1 MAQVEFISRSAVQA
15 RFVLKGTD
23 VAVANALRRAILSE
37 VPNVAVRDDVKIAVN
52 TTSMHNEFMAKRIC
66 LIPLC
71 FDEDEVLNDV
81 AKRFKFVIDKR
92 SASINGDKLTTRDIA
107 ILEDSG
113 QPADPEFH
121 RKIFPDP
128 PILIA
133 RLKQGEHVQL
143 EFSACVGTA
152 MEHCKFSPVSTCAYF
167 NTLDEAEVAKARA
180 EVARGSGNGSAD
192 VNKFETLTKYKLFQK
207 NEMGEPCSFTFDIVS
222 ECRLSVGWIV
232 DQAFAVLQAKLS
244 AVAKKTQVSPIADRL
259 YTLVVPGED
268 HTVGNLVQ
276 VFVYNT
282 YVRKNRIVD
291 FIGYFEPHP
300 LTKEIV
306 FKVRFLEGV
315 DNVPRFWDEALR
327 LAGAHLAEV
336 REVYAAASALP
347 LGPLPKKKTSKKK
360 TTL

>member
-52 TTSMHNEFMAKRIC
+52 TTSMHNEFMNKRIC

-71 FDEDEVLNDV
+71 FDEAEVLNDM

-92 SASINGDKLTTRDIA
+92 ATSINGDQLTTRDIA
-107 ILEDSG
+107 ILDASG
-113 QPADPEFH
+113 QPTPDPEFH

-133 RLKQGEHVQL
+133 RLKQGEQVQL
-143 EFSACVGTA
+143 EFYACVGTA
-152 MEHCKFSPVSTCAYF
+152 MEHCKFSPVSTCTYF

-180 EVARGSGNGSAD
+180 GSAD
-192 VNKFETLTKYKLFQK
+192 ANKFETLTKYKLFQK

-232 DQAFAVLQAKLS
+232 DQALAVLQAKLA

-259 YTLVVPGED
+259 YALVVPGED

-306 FKVRFLEGV
+306 FKVRFLEGM

-327 LAGAHLAEV
+327 LAGAYLAEV
-336 REVYAAASALP
+336 KEVYAAASALP
-347 LGPLPKKKTSKKK
+347 LGPSKKKTSKKK